1 MTQRMFVAAVPPD
14 HVLEDLED
22 FLSVRREADPG
33 LRWATPEQWHLTL
46 AFLAAVPDRALDDL
60 GERLT
65 RAARKRSPM
74 TLSMTG
80 GGAFPNPARA
90 KVLWARVEVDDR
102 IELDRLATG
111 CRAAASKAGI
121 EVPGE
126 RFKPHLTLARSGRQ
140 FEATRW
146 LRVLDA
152 YRGPEFALERVSLI
166 ASHLGE
172 GPRGRPRYEVVEEF
186 ELGGIRSGA
195 VPEPDLDH

>member
-1 MTQRMFVAAVPPD
+1 MFVAAVPPD

-22 FLSVRREADPG
+22 FLSVRRDADRD
-33 LRWATPEQWHLTL
+33 LRWARPEQWHLTL
-46 AFLAAVPDRALDDL
+46 AFLAAVPDRSLNDL

-74 TLSMTG
+74 TLSLAG
-80 GGAFPNPARA
+80 GGAFPNPGRA

-121 EVPGE
+121 EVTGE
-126 RFKPHLTLARSGRQ
+126 RFTPHLTLARSGRP
-140 FEATRW
+140 FEASRW
-146 LRVLDA
+146 LRVLEA
-152 YRGPEFALERVSLI
+152 YRGPEFALNRIALI

-172 GPRGRPRYEVVEEF
+172 GPGGRPRHQVVEEF
-186 ELGGIRSGA
+186 ELG
-195 VPEPDLDH
+195 